1 MFIIEKNTF
10 ESNVKKIWWT
20 KLLGSW
26 QFWNEWKLTRKWM
39 NESLLLFF
47 WVKGMK
53 SRWFSNVTGGQGFW
67 CSAMKLWRWQKFWV
81 RDETKWVSEDTHQFW
96 SKVNNQGLLHRL
108 CHYCNALVN
117 WWHMKINEA
126 ERKWDKLHE
135 DFVQNKEL
143 KKREKNSENWI
154 FTKISKNSY
163 FLKKQCIFYFKRYFY
178 QLESNLTKFFSDDKL
193 FLQGKPPGV
202 VSSCCCI

>member
-10 ESNVKKIWWT
+10 KSNVKKIWWT

-26 QFWNEWKLTRKWM
+26 QFWNEWKLTRM

-143 KKREKNSENWI
+143 KKEKKIPKINFHKNS
-154 FTKISKNSY
+154 KMV
-163 FLKKQCIFYFKRYFY
+163 KKTAQNTEK
-178 QLESNLTKFFSDDKL
+178 
-193 FLQGKPPGV
+193 
-202 VSSCCCI
+202 